1 MAAWGAFV
9 QKYCKRKIPEEF
21 RKVSRKD
28 FFSLCSR
35 KVTEGFGKDSP
46 EGFSTR
52 SMFFVF
58 LLLFYCCFIVW
69 ELTASETS

>member
-46 EGFSTR
+46 EGLSSGLIGNR
-52 SMFFVF
+52 VSSNNHMIEK
-58 LLLFYCCFIVW
+58 LSGKY
-69 ELTASETS
+69 